1 MISLKSTVVVS
12 RDLVTADLGEE
23 IAILYLENG
32 VYYGLDAVGARIWDL
47 IQDPKRVGEVRDSIL
62 AEYDVEPDRCKSEL
76 LDLLEELASQGLVE
90 IQEVEQSS

>member
-1 MISLKSTVVVS
+1 MVSLNSVVTVS
-12 RDLVTADLGEE
+12 KDLVTADLGEE
-23 IAILYLENG
+23 IAILCLENG

-47 IQDPKRVGEVRDSIL
+47 IQEPKRVGEVRDSIL

-76 LDLLEELASQGLVE
+76 LDLLEELANQVLVE

>member
-1 MISLKSTVVVS
+1 MVSLNSVVTVS
-12 RDLVTADLGEE
+12 KDLVTADLGEE

-47 IQDPKRVGEVRDSIL
+47 IQEPKRVSEVRDNIL